1 MREAIC
7 DTSPIQYLHQIGCLH
22 LLEDLYTRTL
32 IPPAVVGELE
42 RGSAMGVDLPE
53 IHTVPWV
60 KIQAPEGLDKVPV
73 AADLGAG
80 EKEVLALGM
89 QVPDAV
95 VILDER
101 LGRLYAK
108 ALKLTFTGTLGI
120 LLRAKV
126 EGRIPRIEPLLEH
139 LDRLGFRL
147 SARTRA
153 AVLKQAGESSP

>member
-1 MREAIC
+1 M
-7 DTSPIQYLHQIGCLH
+7 H
-22 LLEDLYTRTL
+22 LLAEFYTQTT
-32 IPPAVVGELE
+32 IPPAVVDELA
-42 RGSAMGVDLPE
+42 RGRAMGIDLPD
-53 IHTVPWV
+53 IRALPWLE
-60 KIQAPEGLDKVPV
+60 IQAPEGLDKAPT

-89 QVPDAV
+89 QVPGAV

-101 LGRLYAK
+101 LGRSHAE
-108 ALKLTFTGTLGI
+108 ALELASTGTLGI

-126 EGRIPRIEPLLEH
+126 EGRIPRIEPLLED

-153 AVLKQAGESSP
+153 AVLKQAGE

>member
-1 MREAIC
+1 
-7 DTSPIQYLHQIGCLH
+7 
-22 LLEDLYTRTL
+22 LLAEFYTRTL
-32 IPPAVVGELE
+32 IPPAVAGELE
-42 RGSAMGVDLPE
+42 RGRAIGIDLPK
-53 IHTVPWV
+53 IRALPWV
-60 KIQAPEGLDKVPV
+60 EIQTPARLDMAPM
-73 AADLGAG
+73 AADLDAG

-101 LGRLYAK
+101 LGRLYAE

-120 LLRAKV
+120 LWRAKV

-153 AVLKQAGESSP
+153 AVLKQAGE